1 MMIRRHYWF
10 SGRVQGV
17 GFRYRAYYIA
27 GSLGITGWVRNNW
40 DERVEME
47 AQGTEE
53 SLQLLN
59 LTRLSKFISVQAVM
73 DVMQTSRS
81 VVQLFCHMVLV
92 RRFVF

>member
-53 SLQLLN
+53 SLDKMVQMLREQ
-59 LTRLSKFISVQAVM
+59 RLIWIEEVEMKEMEV
-73 DVMQTSRS
+73 
-81 VVQLFCHMVLV
+81 
-92 RRFVF
+92 

>member
-53 SLQLLN
+53 SLDKMVQML
-59 LTRLSKFISVQAVM
+59 REQRFIWIE
-73 DVMQTSRS
+73 
-81 VVQLFCHMVLV
+81 VVEIKEMEVEVESGFYVK
-92 RRFVF
+92 